1 MLLGMLVWIILAVV
15 IGVAVVVVLARRGA
29 KSASTRVEGR
39 LAELDIDRQAKGTF
53 YGLASAGEGQVR
65 RLGTLVLTPD
75 ALVFLQFVPEGEV
88 SIPRADITG
97 AESSPTYLGKTSDRA
112 LLVVTFAADG
122 VEGGDQA
129 AWELPDVAGW
139 RAALRSS

>member
-1 MLLGMLVWIILAVV
+1 MAVLLGI
-15 IGVAVVVVLARRGA
+15 AVVVFLARRGA

-39 LAELDIDRQAKGTF
+39 LAALDIDRQAKGTF

-75 ALVFLQFVPEGEV
+75 SLVFLQFVPEGE
-88 SIPRADITG
+88 ITIRRADITG
-97 AESSPTYLGKTSDRA
+97 VESSPTYLGKTGDHE
-112 LLVVTFAADG
+112 LLVVTFTAAG
-122 VEGGDQA
+122 GEGDDQA

-139 RAALRSS
+139 RTALQPS

>member
-1 MLLGMLVWIILAVV
+1 MLVWII
-15 IGVAVVVVLARRGA
+15 VAVVLGIAVVVLLARRGA
-29 KSASTRVEGR
+29 KGASARVEAR
-39 LAELDIDRQAKGTF
+39 LAALDVDRQAKGTF

-75 ALVFLQFVPEGEV
+75 SLVFLQFVPEGEV
-88 SIPRADITG
+88 TIPRADITVV
-97 AESSPTYLGKTSDRA
+97 ESSPTYLGKTGDQE

-129 AWELPDVAGW
+129 AWELPDVPGW
-139 RAALRSS
+139 RAALQPS